1 MFDEHEDLADYLPA
15 GATEKLSAKQQ
26 FILAVIGKFQQTKGY
41 SPSMREIGE
50 LVGLKSVASVSY
62 QLGELRQLGFLEKNE
77 GLQRAISPIVSKTGA
92 SPVDANSKSI
102 PWVGQIAAGT
112 GILAEQNIEDHFTLP
127 NQLVGK
133 SDDLFMLKIKG
144 DSMIDAAICDGDWVV
159 VRMQQ
164 TAENGDIVAA
174 LLPDSEATV
183 KVFKQTN
190 GQTWLL
196 PRNSTFDPIDG
207 THAVIMGRVVSVLR
221 AL

>member
-1 MFDEHEDLADYLPA
+1 MFDEHEDITDYLPS

-26 FILAVIGKFQQTKGY
+26 LILAAIGKFQQTKGY

-62 QLGELRQLGFLEKNE
+62 QLGELRALGFLEKNE

-92 SPVDANSKSI
+92 VAVDANSKSI
-102 PWVGQIAAGT
+102 PLVGQIAAGT
-112 GILAEQNIEDHFTLP
+112 GLLAEQNI
-127 NQLVGK
+127 
-133 SDDLFMLKIKG
+133 FMLKVKG

-159 VRMQQ
+159 IRMQQ

-183 KVFKQTN
+183 KVFKQNN

-207 THAVIMGRVVSVLR
+207 SHAVIMGRVVSVLR

>member
-1 MFDEHEDLADYLPA
+1 MFEEHEDLSDYLPA
-15 GATEKLSAKQQ
+15 GASEKLSDKQQ
-26 FILAVIGKFQQTKGY
+26 LILAVIGKFQQTKGY

-62 QLGELRQLGFLEKNE
+62 QLGELRAQGFLEKNE
-77 GLQRAISPIVSKTGA
+77 GLQRAIAPVASKSGVTSIDGNA
-92 SPVDANSKSI
+92 KSI
-102 PWVGQIAAGT
+102 PLVGSIAAGT
-112 GILAEQNIEDHFTLP
+112 GVLAEQNVEDHFTLP

-133 SDDLFMLKIKG
+133 SDDLFILKVRG
-144 DSMIDAAICDGDWVV
+144 ESMIDAAICDGDWVV

-174 LLPDSEATV
+174 LLPDGDATV

-190 GQTWLL
+190 GHTWLL

-221 AL
+221 SL